1 MILPA
6 PPILIITD
14 RRMAEQPLTDI
25 IEAALRGGARWF
37 LLREPDLPADER
49 LSLAESL
56 TTLCM
61 RHGAQLSVSADVA
74 AAAAV
79 HAAGVH
85 LPQRMAQPQTLMT
98 TRAQLGPDAL
108 IGVSAH
114 SRAEAAAAQKAG
126 ANYVTLSPVFL
137 TDSKPGYGPAL
148 GPDGF
153 RTMTADLDIPA
164 IALGGI
170 GPETIPSVRT
180 TGAAGV
186 AVMGGVM
193 RAGDPEAE
201 TRKLIAAWE
210 SIA

>member
-25 IEAALRGGARWF
+25 IAAALRGGGRWI
-37 LLREPDLPADER
+37 LLREPDLSADER
-49 LSLAESL
+49 MSLAKSL
-56 TTLCM
+56 ARLCM
-61 RHGAQLSVSADVA
+61 RHGARLSVSADVA
-74 AAAAV
+74 AAA
-79 HAAGVH
+79 HATGIH
-85 LPQRMAQPQTLMT
+85 LPQRMAQPQTLMAA
-98 TRAQLGPDAL
+98 RAQLGPDAL
-108 IGVSAH
+108 IGVSTH

-126 ANYVTLSPVFL
+126 ANYVTLSPVFQ

-153 RTMTADLDIPA
+153 RTMAADLDIPA

-180 TGAAGV
+180 AGAAGV
-186 AVMGGVM
+186 AVMGGIM
-193 RAGDPEAE
+193 RARAPETE
-201 TRKLIAAWE
+201 TRRLVTAWE
-210 SIA
+210 GTA

>member
-37 LLREPDLPADER
+37 LLREPDLETGELLP
-49 LSLAESL
+49 LAE
-56 TTLCM
+56 TLAALCAPY
-61 RHGAQLSVSADVA
+61 GARLSVSADLAVA
-74 AAAAV
+74 AAQATSI
-79 HAAGVH
+79 H
-85 LPQRMAQPQTLMT
+85 LPQRMANRETVAT
-98 TRAQLGPDAL
+98 ARERLGPDAL
-108 IGVSAH
+108 IGISAH
-114 SRAEAAAAQKAG
+114 SDAEATAAQKAG

-193 RAGDPEAE
+193 RAGDPKTE
-201 TRKLIAAWE
+201 TRRLVAAWE
-210 SIA
+210 GTA